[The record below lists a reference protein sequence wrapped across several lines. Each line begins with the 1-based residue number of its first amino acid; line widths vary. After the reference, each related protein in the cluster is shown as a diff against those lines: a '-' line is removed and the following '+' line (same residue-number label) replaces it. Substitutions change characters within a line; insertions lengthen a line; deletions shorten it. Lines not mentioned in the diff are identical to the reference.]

1 MVGWCNMTNTMNL
14 VKDAFEMRQRVAQL
28 LVDQQSPQERESLI
42 RLLAQLLDVSSLD
55 VRAQM
60 HRDARVL
67 RGDL

>member
-1 MVGWCNMTNTMNL
+1 MTNTMNL